1 MFAARRDSSD
11 VVPGRRWRECLWLPG
26 AMLVGHDRDEQ
37 ARLWLLLDDGC
48 VPVFHLAGA
57 VLNDALLDLLAQS
70 VTDDA
75 RGDLVDI
82 RPDAPLAFHSCLNGV
97 VLASLAVMAGANTF
111 WASVRAT
118 TTGWRYIL
126 GAGNHSVVRGRSHRA
141 ICPDIVS
148 PSCAA
153 RTMSRSSRR

>member
-1 MFAARRDSSD
+1 MFAARCDSSD

-26 AMLVGHDRDEQ
+26 AMLVGRDRDEQ

-57 VLNDALLDLLAQS
+57 VLDDALLDLLAQS

-82 RPDAPLAFHSCLNGV
+82 RPDAPLALHSCLNGV

-111 WASVRAT
+111 WASARNYNRLAIHP
-118 TTGWRYIL
+118 WRREPQRC
-126 GAGNHSVVRGRSHRA
+126 SRMKPST
-141 ICPDIVS
+141 ICPSIVS